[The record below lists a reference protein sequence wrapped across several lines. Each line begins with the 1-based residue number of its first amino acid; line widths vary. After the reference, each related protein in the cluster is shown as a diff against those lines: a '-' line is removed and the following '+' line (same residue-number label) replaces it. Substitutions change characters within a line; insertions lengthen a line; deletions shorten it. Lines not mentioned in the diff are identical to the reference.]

1 MSLVSDLAKSAGYK
15 LASKQEKDIFR
26 GLGID
31 VDGSMSTD
39 KILNEI
45 GLDWHFAKSD
55 TQYGHMFQYQSGKR
69 PVLYRIEDGMFM
81 DVVSKDW
88 DAPSFS
94 ETVNLFREFASAN
107 QIDLEKIGT
116 IQSVEQDKY
125 GEEQLKLTLFAAGSL
140 GSNTTMQLPGSDRVD
155 GKVILRMPYNYEMGL
170 SVGLMAE
177 RLVCT
182 NGMTAKVSDNL
193 IISHKNLDVQKVRR
207 TMEQAVAKWEKTQSE
222 FQLLADTEMSM
233 AIAVTQL
240 VKQFGDPTKTLADQN
255 KVVQSLIEQ
264 FESGH
269 YMGGEML
276 SAYSTC
282 WGLLNVATE
291 YLNHNYGR
299 AKEAV
304 KLVDRVIDPTSAV
317 NVKQAEFLNS
327 ISAFAYAERNRQ
339 ASTQTVAVRAW

>member
-1 MSLVSDLAKSAGYK
+1 MSLVSDLARSAGYS
-15 LASKQEKDIFR
+15 LASKEEKDIFR
-26 GLGID
+26 GLGVD
-31 VDGSMSTD
+31 VDSSMSTD
-39 KILNEI
+39 KILNDI

-55 TQYGHMFQYQSGKR
+55 CQYGHMFQYQQGKR
-69 PVLYRIEDGMFM
+69 PVLYRLEDGMFM

-88 DAPSFS
+88 NAPAFG
-94 ETVNLFREFASAN
+94 ETVDLFREFASAN

-116 IQSVEQDKY
+116 IQTIEDDKY
-125 GEEQLKLTLFAAGSL
+125 GEEQLKLTLFAAGTL
-140 GSNTTMQLPGSDRVD
+140 GSNSTMALPGSDRVD
-155 GKVILRMPYNYEMGL
+155 GKVILRMPYNYGYGL

-193 IISHKNLDVQKVRR
+193 IISHKNLDVNKVRQ
-207 TMEQAVAKWEKTQSE
+207 TMQKAQAKWEKTQAD
-222 FQLLADTEMSM
+222 FQLLAETEMPMSV
-233 AIAVTQL
+233 AVTQL
-240 VKQFGDPTKTLADQN
+240 VKQFGDPLKTLADQN

-276 SAYSTC
+276 SAYNTC

-291 YLNHNYGR
+291 YLNHNYGKQKN
-299 AKEAV
+299 AT

-317 NVKQAEFLNS
+317 NVKQSEFLAS
-327 ISAFAYAERNRQ
+327 ISGFAYAERNRQ
-339 ASTQTVAVRAW
+339 ANTQTVAVRAW